1 VKLPFLYVQLDHAYT
16 FFGSLGEVGVDV
28 SLSIALGDDAV
39 KASKAWLLI
48 VFISF
53 RFIIHLAIQLLT
65 SEISTGNT
73 NKTKNDPHSGCIR
86 RYVSFILRR

>member
-1 VKLPFLYVQLDHAYT
+1 MQLPFLNVQLDHAYA
-16 FFGSLGEVGVDV
+16 FLCSLGEIGVDV
-28 SLSIALGDDAV
+28 SLSIALGDDTV
-39 KASKAWLLI
+39 KASNAWLLI

-53 RFIIHLAIQLLT
+53 RFIIHFAIQLLT

-73 NKTKNDPHSGCIR
+73 KMTKNDPHSGCIR